1 MANTFRV
8 FHSDDGRFILYRN
21 NTLVKE
27 VNGYISH
34 LQKYG
39 NSRGRRLATSSIR
52 QYIYYLKEFFE
63 RIECERKHLDSFRV
77 EDLISLRNK
86 MDTEKN
92 ANTRN
97 VINTKVDV
105 WSAFLN
111 WYFKIQDQAYSIGK
125 LQRNNNVVNYNSPPL
140 FGERKRNTNPPSF
153 KITRLPNQYQSFFQA
168 NKSLN
173 GETADKVLEALSNID
188 VMYWAVAYFMIKTGM
203 RIGDAIQL
211 NIIDSM
217 SEYNGDGYIYYYYA
231 KGNRDRHGGKK
242 EAFVSKHV
250 WEEILRRTALERDK
264 RAKQYKRIYK
274 KDNADFFLRASGES
288 INEEDVWRAIRKV
301 RQELKLPHLVAHCFR
316 NTYACNIISSAIE
329 KNMSDEEVNL
339 VLFSLSK
346 QLGHKHFFTTL
357 DFYLKDKTR
366 EMFLNLVKSID
377 PVKELR
383 KTLPSCK

>member
-1 MANTFRV
+1 MMANTFKV
-8 FHSDDGRFILYRN
+8 FCSDNKDFVLYRN
-21 NTLVKE
+21 NSLVAE
-27 VNGYISH
+27 ANEYISH

-39 NSRGRRLATSSIR
+39 NSCGRRLATSSIR

-63 RIECERKHLDSFRV
+63 RIECEGKHLNSFRV

-105 WSAFLN
+105 WGAFLN
-111 WYFKIQDQAYSIGK
+111 WYFQIQDQAYSIGK
-125 LQRNNNVVNYNSPPL
+125 LQRNNNVVNYNSLPL
-140 FGERKRNTNPPSF
+140 FEERKQNTEQSF
-153 KITRLPNQYQSFFQA
+153 KIAHLPSQYQSFFQA
-168 NKSLN
+168 NKHLN
-173 GETADKVLEALSNID
+173 KETANKVLEALLNID
-188 VMYWAVAYFMIKTGM
+188 VMYWAVAYFMINTGM

-242 EAFVSKHV
+242 EAFVSKHI
-250 WEEILRRTALERDK
+250 WDEILRRTASERDK

-274 KDNADFFLRASGES
+274 KDNIDFFLRASGES

-316 NTYACNIISSAIE
+316 NTYAYNIISSAIE
-329 KNMSDEEVNL
+329 KNMSDEEINL
-339 VLFSLSK
+339 VLFFSIK
-346 QLGHKHFFTTL
+346 TTRTQTFFH
-357 DFYLKDKTR
+357 
-366 EMFLNLVKSID
+366 NA
-377 PVKELR
+377 
-383 KTLPSCK
+383 